1 MYRYYR
7 GSEIKG
13 DEMGRMC
20 STHGGDKNCI
30 KNFSQKV
37 KRQTQA

>member
-1 MYRYYR
+1 MYRYYW

-13 DEMGRMC
+13 DEMGRIC
-20 STHGGDKNCI
+20 STHGGDRKWI

-37 KRQTQA
+37 KRQTQV